1 MSLVVEVDGLSKAF
15 SKDLK
20 KSLVFG
26 LKDVVREV
34 SGVGLARD
42 YLRPTEFWSLR
53 DINLSLK
60 KGETLGLIGHNGAG
74 KSTLLKILNGLMKP
88 NAGRVK
94 VTGRVGALIEL
105 GAGFSPI
112 LTGRENIMINGAV
125 LGLSKKETLKRVDEI
140 IEFAEIDDFID
151 SPVKNYSSGM
161 RVRLGFAVASHMNPD
176 IMLVD
181 EVLSVGD
188 SSFRQRCVDRLGEFQ
203 KGGRS
208 LIFVSHNMLTVETV
222 CDRVIMLKKGEV
234 CAEGESSDVVLK
246 YEQEALEVSMM
257 HSLKDQKAAL
267 AAAEPISIEAVLL
280 NQMGSNGKVQLDE
293 SDGMLLEIRFQ
304 VNQEIPKALGAVS
317 LRKNSPAESPIL
329 GVNMDWSGDEM
340 SNLKPGR
347 SYSLKC
353 QFKTLQITPGNYF
366 VRFGIQDQPSGSMGQ
381 KWFFQ
386 PKTVMGF
393 NLSSH
398 KIKTRFENLP
408 AYVEAGGLPAITP
421 NVEWTFQDLDR

>member
-1 MSLVVEVDGLSKAF
+1 
-15 SKDLK
+15 
-20 KSLVFG
+20 
-26 LKDVVREV
+26 
-34 SGVGLARD
+34 
-42 YLRPTEFWSLR
+42 
-53 DINLSLK
+53 
-60 KGETLGLIGHNGAG
+60 
-74 KSTLLKILNGLMKP
+74 
-88 NAGRVK
+88 
-94 VTGRVGALIEL
+94 
-105 GAGFSPI
+105 
-112 LTGRENIMINGAV
+112 
-125 LGLSKKETLKRVDEI
+125 
-140 IEFAEIDDFID
+140 
-151 SPVKNYSSGM
+151 
-161 RVRLGFAVASHMNPD
+161 
-176 IMLVD
+176 
-181 EVLSVGD
+181 
-188 SSFRQRCVDRLGEFQ
+188 
-203 KGGRS
+203 
-208 LIFVSHNMLTVETV
+208 
-222 CDRVIMLKKGEV
+222 VIMLKKGEV